1 MCLGNHAYG
10 HPPPPPEL
18 YCRDTNTTIYAEVC
32 VPAFAEQVTPVTLAV
47 KEVVDND
54 YCFDRVLTICE
65 ETNTVVRR
73 DICNYVYELSFICIQ
88 CELTYPAPVEICV
101 TKDMTFCEETNTV
114 DKKGFFIGENDC
126 ENINANWTN
135 RLASRCMLPMLPT
148 PSTWSTMLPT
158 TWYITLTTSRL
169 RRTHSLKLNFSF

>member
-1 MCLGNHAYG
+1 MDAALVALDNAEH
-10 HPPPPPEL
+10 EL
-18 YCRDTNTTIYAEVC
+18 LYHENKSIYPDVC
-32 VPAFAEQVTPVTLAV
+32 VPAFAEQVTPVTMAV

-88 CELTYPAPVEICV
+88 CELAYPAPVEICV
-101 TKDMTFCEETNTV
+101 TGDMAIWEDASTV
-114 DKKGFFIGENDC
+114 DRKGI
-126 ENINANWTN
+126 A
-135 RLASRCMLPMLPT
+135 LLPA
-148 PSTWSTMLPT
+148 PSTWSTRLPT

-169 RRTHSLKLNFSF
+169 RRTHSIKT